1 MNYDFVVIGGGSAG
15 YAAARTAAD
24 RGLKTAVVDGGQEV
38 GGLCI
43 LRGCM
48 PSKTLIESANRFL
61 AMQHAS
67 EFGLSA
73 QGVAAHP
80 KAIVER
86 KRRLIG
92 EFATYRRE
100 QLESGKF
107 DLIRG
112 IAKFSDPNTLHVDLL
127 NGTVETLHFASAII
141 ATGSEIQVPPV
152 PGLADCGFLTSDDIL
167 EMETLPASLIV
178 LGAGPVALELAH
190 YLSALGVEITI
201 VQRGPQLLTGMDRDV
216 ADALADAMMKRGIA
230 IYRDTQIL
238 SLSCEADGSRTARF
252 RWQEKELTVKA
263 AGVLNALGRKPAID
277 HLGLSNA
284 GVDRVGLR
292 VDTRLTQQTSRDH
305 IFAAGDC
312 CGPLEVVHVA
322 IQQGEV
328 AARNAARV
336 MDGQPAS
343 EMESMDYR
351 LPLFVVFTEPQVAST
366 GLTEEESREA
376 GLETAVATYPFNDH
390 GKSIVMSEMEGFV
403 KLIANRETGEILGG
417 SVVGPHASD
426 LIHEVTVAIAMRA
439 TVAQFAAVPHYHPT
453 LSEIWTYPAE
463 ELAETCRLAKAEIL

>member
-24 RGLKTAVVDGGQEV
+24 LGLKTAVVDGGREV

-61 AMQHAS
+61 TLKHAS

-73 QGVAAHP
+73 EGIAAHP

-86 KRRLIG
+86 KRRIIG
-92 EFATYRRE
+92 EFAEYRRE

-107 DLIRG
+107 DFIRG
-112 IAKFSDPNTLHVDLL
+112 FARFTDPYTLEVALREGAGTKLQFS
-127 NGTVETLHFASAII
+127 SALI
-141 ATGSEIQVPPV
+141 ATGSEIQVPSV

-167 EMETLPASLIV
+167 DMEELPPSMIV

-190 YLSALGVEITI
+190 YLSALGVKVTI
-201 VQRGPQLLTGMDRDV
+201 IQRGVQLLTGMDRDV
-216 ADALADAMMKRGIA
+216 ADALADAMLRHGIT

-238 SLSCEADGSRTARF
+238 GLSCEPDGTRTARF
-252 RWQEKELTVKA
+252 RWQGKEVSVQA
-263 AGVLNALGRKPAID
+263 SAILNALGRKPS
-277 HLGLSNA
+277 LERVGLDVA

-292 VDTRLTQQTSRDH
+292 VDTKLTQQTSREH

-312 CGPLEVVHVA
+312 SGPLEVVHVA

-328 AARNAARV
+328 AARNAARILG
-336 MDGQPAS
+336 GQPSS
-343 EMESMDYR
+343 ELEAMDYR
-351 LPLFVVFTEPQVAST
+351 LPIFAVFTEPQVAAT
-366 GLTEEESREA
+366 GLTEEEALAA
-376 GLETAVATYPFNDH
+376 GFPVVAATYPFNDH
-390 GKSIVMSEMEGFV
+390 GKSIVMGELDGFV
-403 KLIANRETGEILGG
+403 KLIANRETGELLGG

-426 LIHEVTVAIAMRA
+426 LIHEVTMALAMRA
-439 TVAQFAAVPHYHPT
+439 TAAQFAAVPHYHPT

-463 ELAETCRLAKAEIL
+463 ELAEACRVASAEIL